1 MGDVDSLVERAL
13 QASAGGIQMS
23 TTIIELFCHLIT
35 GEVVDGAQTD
45 PDDVILFCILAQ
57 RHG

>member
-35 GEVVDGAQTD
+35 GEVVDGA
-45 PDDVILFCILAQ
+45 
-57 RHG
+57 